1 MLEREAPELP
11 LSTQAE
17 LLSLSLSSPYY
28 KRVGPS
34 AREIAIK
41 HRIDEI
47 YNQHPIYGSRRITAV
62 LLREGWLISLPT
74 VQNYMREIDNA
85 GIAPGPNTSKPSP
98 EHTIYPYLLRN
109 LAITRSNQ
117 VFRAST

>member
-74 VQNYMREIDNA
+74 VQNYMREMDNA

-98 EHTIYPYLLRN
+98 EHTIYSYILRN

-117 VFRAST
+117 V